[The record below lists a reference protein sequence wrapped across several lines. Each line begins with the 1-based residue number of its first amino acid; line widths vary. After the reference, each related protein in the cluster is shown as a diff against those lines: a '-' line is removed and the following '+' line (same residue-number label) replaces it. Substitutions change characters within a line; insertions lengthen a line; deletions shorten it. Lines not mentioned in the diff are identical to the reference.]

1 MVVFRAMTESGKT
14 FRQLS
19 PNSTGF
25 VFKAP
30 PKPWPLYNRSRIQNA
45 DTVVVCEGEKCVH
58 ALHDYSVVATTSPC
72 GAGKAQ
78 HADWTPLAGK
88 NIILWPDNDEAGRKH
103 MADVENLLQQVEP
116 APRIS
121 ILEPTELDLDEK
133 EDATDFI
140 QQLEAA
146 GHNKAEIQAE
156 LQEVLSKAKPRG
168 VAARVAERIE
178 GAISGKI
185 RAIEFPWSFLS
196 RCSKALLPGTVTLLC
211 GSAGASKS
219 FMLLQ
224 ALAYWHDKEI
234 KTGCLQL
241 EEDRDFHL
249 TRVLAQ
255 KSGLAGL
262 TDPDWIRANE
272 EQSRQAYADHQKFL
286 DGFGSRMWAAP
297 ETEQTL
303 EQLSR
308 WILDRA
314 RTDCR
319 IIAIDPITAAAQTI
333 KPWIQ
338 DNSFLQQIKRTAG
351 DYNCSIVLVTH
362 PTKAFSGPD
371 LTQLAGGAAY
381 GRFAQSILWLETHEP
396 KTSKVKR
403 QCGTT
408 DCQHNRTL
416 RILKARNAKGTGF
429 RLAFQFNSESLTLN
443 ELGVIVKK
451 RKNVTN

>member
-178 GAISGKI
+178 GAISGKV
-185 RAIEFPWSFLS
+185 RAIEFPWSFLR
-196 RCSKALLPGTVTLLC
+196 RCSKALSGTKELADRKGLATLLDMLESNGLNLVLVECADRLARDLVVGEVILGQFRDLGVKVVATNSGTDLTACDDDPTRVLIRQVLGAVSQFDKSVTVLKLRAARGRVRRRNGRCEGRKPYGTRPGEQRVVQRILDLRRKPRGERRLSVAKIAEILNRESLPTRTGRPWQPGTV
-211 GSAGASKS
+211 
-219 FMLLQ
+219 
-224 ALAYWHDKEI
+224 
-234 KTGCLQL
+234 
-241 EEDRDFHL
+241 
-249 TRVLAQ
+249 
-255 KSGLAGL
+255 
-262 TDPDWIRANE
+262 
-272 EQSRQAYADHQKFL
+272 
-286 DGFGSRMWAAP
+286 WAI
-297 ETEQTL
+297 
-303 EQLSR
+303 LSR
-308 WILDRA
+308 IRKS
-314 RTDCR
+314 RT
-319 IIAIDPITAAAQTI
+319 
-333 KPWIQ
+333 
-338 DNSFLQQIKRTAG
+338 S
-351 DYNCSIVLVTH
+351 
-362 PTKAFSGPD
+362 
-371 LTQLAGGAAY
+371 
-381 GRFAQSILWLETHEP
+381 
-396 KTSKVKR
+396 
-403 QCGTT
+403 
-408 DCQHNRTL
+408 
-416 RILKARNAKGTGF
+416 
-429 RLAFQFNSESLTLN
+429 
-443 ELGVIVKK
+443 
-451 RKNVTN
+451 